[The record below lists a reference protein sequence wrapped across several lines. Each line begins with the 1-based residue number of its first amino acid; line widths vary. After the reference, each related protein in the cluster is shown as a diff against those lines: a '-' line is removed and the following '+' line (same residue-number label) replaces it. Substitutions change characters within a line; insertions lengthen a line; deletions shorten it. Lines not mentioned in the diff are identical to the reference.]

1 MKYSGLVE
9 SVEIRKKGWA
19 YRYNFKEFAKRYNI
33 PGIEKSDREICL
45 DILKKT
51 NPNADEY
58 AVGNTKIFLSASQFN
73 KLEKVRHAYQAKM
86 RLAQLAQ
93 SLTRAYLARR
103 QLALL
108 VQKHRAQIEEERRRQ
123 AEVKH

>member
-1 MKYSGLVE
+1 M
-9 SVEIRKKGWA
+9 
-19 YRYNFKEFAKRYNI
+19 
-33 PGIEKSDREICL
+33 
-45 DILKKT
+45 KKT